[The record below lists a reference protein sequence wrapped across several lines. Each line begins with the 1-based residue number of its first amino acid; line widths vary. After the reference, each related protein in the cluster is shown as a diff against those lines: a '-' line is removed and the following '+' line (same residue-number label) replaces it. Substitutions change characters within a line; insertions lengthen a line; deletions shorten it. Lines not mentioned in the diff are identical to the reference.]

1 MGRIFGIGTDILEIS
16 RFEKVNIV
24 RMSKR
29 ILTSLELIELDKSQN
44 KHLFLAKKFS
54 MKESI
59 AKAFGVGIG
68 TRLSFLDIEIS
79 KNINGKPI
87 CHIKNGKEL
96 ALTQSKV
103 AIHITSSD
111 TKTLISTH
119 CVIEII

>member
-16 RFEKVNIV
+16 RFEKVNIG

-29 ILTSLELIELDKSQN
+29 ILTSLEFTDFEKSQN
-44 KHLFLAKKFS
+44 KSLFLAKKFS

-68 TRLSFLDIEIS
+68 ARLSFSDIEIS

-96 ALTQSKV
+96 ELTKSKV
-103 AIHITSSD
+103 AINITSSD
-111 TKTLISTH
+111 TKTLISTQ